1 MKPRPASLL
10 FVIDVGNTNVVAGI
24 YPLPKLKSR
33 PPSHKAAAGQA
44 PSPKAPLAAW
54 RFATD
59 RSKTPDEYQSLLR
72 DFLRQAGIAPSRV
85 KGAILASVVPALVP
99 VMEDLCRRLFGLP
112 LMVVG
117 DQLDLG
123 LSIATRDPREVGA
136 DRLVNAVAAHARWGG
151 PLVVLDFGTATTVD
165 VVSAKG
171 EYLGGAIAPGVLISA
186 EALASRTAKLPR
198 IEMERPARAIG
209 RSTIESMRSGIYHG
223 TVGQVRELLA
233 QVIKELGGRPKVVAT
248 GGLSRWLPLKELG
261 IHAMAPDLT
270 LEGLCRIWARNAP
283 KTKPASRS
291 PRVR

>member
-1 MKPRPASLL
+1 MKPRPAGLL
-10 FVIDVGNTNVVAGI
+10 FVIDVGNTNVVAGL
-24 YPLPKLKSR
+24 YPLPGKH
-33 PPSHKAAAGQA
+33 PAAL
-44 PSPKAPLAAW
+44 KAPLAAW

-59 RSKTPDEYQSLLR
+59 RSKTTDEYQSLLR
-72 DFLRQAGIAPSRV
+72 DFLRQSGIAPSRV
-85 KGAILASVVPALVP
+85 RGAILASVVPALVP

-112 LMVVG
+112 LLVVG
-117 DQLDLG
+117 PELDLG
-123 LSIATRDPREVGA
+123 LAIATLDPREVGA

-171 EYLGGAIAPGVLISA
+171 AYLGGAIAPGVLISA

-233 QVIKELGGRPKVVAT
+233 QVLKELGGKPKVVAT

-283 KTKPASRS
+283 KTKQASRS

>member
-1 MKPRPASLL
+1 MKPRPAGLL

-24 YPLPKLKSR
+24 YPLPKPRSTAM
-33 PPSHKAAAGQA
+33 PG
-44 PSPKAPLAAW
+44 APLAAW

-72 DFLRQAGIAPSRV
+72 DFLRQAGIAPGRV
-85 KGAILASVVPALVP
+85 KGAILASVVPGLVP

-117 DQLDLG
+117 TGLDLG
-123 LSIATRDPREVGA
+123 LKVATRDPREVGA
-136 DRLVNAVAAHARWGG
+136 DRLVNAVAAHARWQG

-165 VVSAKG
+165 VVSAQG

-198 IEMERPARAIG
+198 IEMEKPARAIG

-233 QVIKELGGRPKVVAT
+233 QVVKELGGKPKVVAT

-261 IHAMAPDLT
+261 IHAMMPDLT
-270 LEGLCRIWARNAP
+270 LEGLARIWARNAP
-283 KTKPASRS
+283 KTKRASRS
-291 PRVR
+291 PRTR